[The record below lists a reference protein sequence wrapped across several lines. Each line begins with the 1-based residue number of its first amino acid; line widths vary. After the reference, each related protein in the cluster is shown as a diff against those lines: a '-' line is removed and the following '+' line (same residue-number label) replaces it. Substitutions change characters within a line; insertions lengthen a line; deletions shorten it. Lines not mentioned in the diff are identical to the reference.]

1 MEKQYGFFI
10 DATKCTGCKTCVV
23 ACKDAHNLEVG
34 RNFRTVHEVVTGG
47 WKKDAT
53 GAWIQNVNAY
63 YLPISCNHCA
73 DPACVKVCSTKAH
86 YKRTEDGLVVIDQ
99 EKCIGCGMCVVACP
113 YNAPVLDSKARKMT
127 KCDGCLDRLE
137 KGLKPI
143 CVEACPQRAIEF
155 GDIEELR
162 QRHGTNAV
170 AGTLPE
176 ATITDPSLVIA
187 KPKNA

>member
-1 MEKQYGFFI
+1 
-10 DATKCTGCKTCVV
+10 
-23 ACKDAHNLEVG
+23 
-34 RNFRTVHEVVTGG
+34 
-47 WKKDAT
+47 
-53 GAWIQNVNAY
+53 
-63 YLPISCNHCA
+63 
-73 DPACVKVCSTKAH
+73 
-86 YKRTEDGLVVIDQ
+86 
-99 EKCIGCGMCVVACP
+99 MCVVACP

-137 KGLKPI
+137 KGLMPI

>member
-1 MEKQYGFFI
+1 M
-10 DATKCTGCKTCVV
+10 
-23 ACKDAHNLEVG
+23 
-34 RNFRTVHEVVTGG
+34 
-47 WKKDAT
+47 
-53 GAWIQNVNAY
+53 
-63 YLPISCNHCA
+63 
-73 DPACVKVCSTKAH
+73 KVCPTKAH

-127 KCDGCLDRLE
+127 KCDGYLDRLE
-137 KGLKPI
+137 KGLMPI
-143 CVEACPQRAIEF
+143 CVEACSQRAIEF

-162 QRHGTNAV
+162 QRQGTNAV

-176 ATITDPSLVIA
+176 ATITAPSLVIA